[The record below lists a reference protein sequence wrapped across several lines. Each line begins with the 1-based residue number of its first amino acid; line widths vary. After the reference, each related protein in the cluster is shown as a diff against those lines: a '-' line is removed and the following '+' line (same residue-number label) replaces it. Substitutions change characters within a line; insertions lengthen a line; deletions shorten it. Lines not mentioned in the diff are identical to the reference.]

1 MTKRQVIDDQP
12 EGDGEASGDELKK
25 ILERVE
31 KLLALAKSDN
41 EHEAQLAMAQAQRLM
56 SKYSIKE
63 GMLHAEEGLKEIP
76 LAEAARFPTWVTR
89 LYIAVGVANGAVA
102 MFYKHK
108 NSTEIRFIG
117 KRVDII
123 MARNMARYVESEVE
137 RFAFPL
143 SLIRDRVWIG
153 SYREG
158 MVDTI
163 SLKLQEATRA
173 AAQEMEAE
181 GGTGMVL
188 YVEERAKKIME
199 ELERDAGCK
208 KKRIESKAQGHA
220 DARLMGQIDG
230 LEIDPHYK
238 GKGLNQPARG
248 NLPGETEEENDNG
261 DD

>member
-1 MTKRQVIDDQP
+1 MTKREVIDDQP
-12 EGDGEASGDELKK
+12 DKSDTDLKK
-25 ILERVE
+25 IMERVE
-31 KLLALAKSDN
+31 KLLALSKSDN
-41 EHEAQLAMAQAQRLM
+41 EHEAALAMAQAQKLM
-56 SKYSIKE
+56 SEYSIKE
-63 GMLHAEEGLKEIP
+63 GMLNAEEGLKEIP
-76 LAEAARFPTWVTR
+76 LAEATRFPVWLSR

-102 MFYKHK
+102 MFYRNKT
-108 NSTEIRFIG
+108 STEIRFIG
-117 KRVDII
+117 KKVDII
-123 MARNMARYVESEVE
+123 MARNMSRYVESEIE
-137 RFAFPL
+137 RFSHPL
-143 SLIRDRVWIG
+143 SFIRDRVWIG

-173 AAQEMEAE
+173 AAQEMEDA

-188 YVEERAKKIME
+188 YVEERAKKIVA
-199 ELERDAGCK
+199 ELVRDAGCK
-208 KKRIESKAQGHA
+208 KMRVESKAKGHE

-248 NLPGETEEENDNG
+248 DLPGETDEENA

>member
-1 MTKRQVIDDQP
+1 MARQVIDDQP
-12 EGDGEASGDELKK
+12 DADGEARGDELKK
-25 ILERVE
+25 IMERVE

-41 EHEAQLAMAQAQRLM
+41 ENEAALAMAQAQRLM
-56 SKYSIKE
+56 SRYSIKE

-76 LAEAARFPTWVTR
+76 LAEAARFPTWLTR

-108 NSTEIRFIG
+108 TSTEIRFIG

-123 MARNMARYVESEVE
+123 MARNMARYVESEIE
-137 RFAFPL
+137 RFTYPL
-143 SLIRDRVWIG
+143 SLIRNKVWTG

-158 MVDTI
+158 LVDTV
-163 SLKLQEATRA
+163 SLKLKEATRA
-173 AAQEMEAE
+173 AAQEMEDE

-230 LEIDPHYK
+230 MEIDPHFK

-248 NLPGETEEENDNG
+248 NLPGEVEEDET
-261 DD
+261 DDE